1 MEDVNSGELFAVC
14 PVPYGQ
20 RNLAVEPVTDSS
32 RYYVLRVE
40 DPTTKRHAFLGMGF
54 DNRSDAFDFNEAL
67 VRHEQ
72 QVARE
77 KAAKAKLAGGAAAA
91 GPAGGGSAAGIT
103 AAGAAASSSAAA
115 EVDVL
120 YRHTADLKLQEG
132 QTMRVN
138 MSGIKKQGAAGTAG
152 GKGFLE
158 STGVPAAGGL
168 LVPPPPPPAP
178 STSSH
183 GTAAASTGTAHA
195 WTMSLAPPPH
205 DAASAPSTHP
215 QQPQQQQPPQLPRSS
230 GGIFSYSDSGTP
242 AAGTVTVGSSAAV
255 QAAGLAAAPWPA
267 AAPVPAAAPPAQ
279 EGWATFD

>member
-20 RNLAVEPVTDSS
+20 RNVAVEPVTDSS

-54 DNRSDAFDFNEAL
+54 DNRTDAFDFNEAL

-77 KAAKAKLAGGAAAA
+77 RAAKAKLAGGVGSA
-91 GPAGGGSAAGIT
+91 GPAGGGLADSTPAA
-103 AAGAAASSSAAA
+103 AAASSSAAA

-138 MSGIKKQGAAGTAG
+138 MSGIKKQGAAGAPG
-152 GKGFLE
+152 GKGFFE
-158 STGVPAAGGL
+158 SAGVPAAGGIL
-168 LVPPPPPPAP
+168 PPPPPALSA
-178 STSSH
+178 STSNH
-183 GTAAASTGTAHA
+183 AAAVASTGTAHA

-205 DAASAPSTHP
+205 DAPSAPVNP
-215 QQPQQQQPPQLPRSS
+215 QQPQPPQQQQQHQPQLPQAQRSS
-230 GGIFSYSDSGTP
+230 GGVFTYSDSGTP
-242 AAGTVTVGSSAAV
+242 APGAVPAASGAV
-255 QAAGLAAAPWPA
+255 VHASGLAAPPPA
-267 AAPVPAAAPPAQ
+267 AAAQ

>member
-1 MEDVNSGELFAVC
+1 MEDVNSGELFAMC

-20 RNLAVEPVTDSS
+20 RNVAVEPVTDSS

-40 DPTTKRHAFLGMGF
+40 DPITKRHAFLGMGF

-77 KAAKAKLAGGAAAA
+77 RAAKAKLAGGPGPAA
-91 GPAGGGSAAGIT
+91 GPAAGGGLAGST
-103 AAGAAASSSAAA
+103 AAAAAASSSAAA

-138 MSGIKKQGAAGTAG
+138 MSGIKKPGAAGATG

-158 STGVPAAGGL
+158 SAGLPAAGGL
-168 LVPPPPPPAP
+168 LVPPPPPPATSAP
-178 STSSH
+178 SH
-183 GTAAASTGTAHA
+183 AAAASAGAPQA
-195 WTMSLAPPPH
+195 WNMSLAPPPH
-205 DAASAPSTHP
+205 DALATPAHP
-215 QQPQQQQPPQLPRSS
+215 QQPGHQQQSPQPPARTS
-230 GGIFSYSDSGTP
+230 GGIFTYSDSAAPPPDITPGATP
-242 AAGTVTVGSSAAV
+242 AGSSWA
-255 QAAGLAAAPWPA
+255 
-267 AAPVPAAAPPAQ
+267 AAAPPAAAAPAAQ